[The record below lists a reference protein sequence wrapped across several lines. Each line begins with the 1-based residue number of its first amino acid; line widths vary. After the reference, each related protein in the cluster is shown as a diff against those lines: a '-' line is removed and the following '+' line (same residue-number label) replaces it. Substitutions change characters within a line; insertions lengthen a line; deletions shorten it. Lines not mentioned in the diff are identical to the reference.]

1 MNSVK
6 RKLNK
11 RILLIIDDDK
21 ITRMLIKDILEGS
34 GIPILESGCGEHAFE
49 LFKKHRGKI
58 GLILLDIRLP
68 DCDGW
73 VLIGT
78 IRQLDQHVPVIAI
91 SAILPSELAAK
102 YQLAGFTGYISKPF
116 KVDELQEVIISY
128 FSGLNNR

>member
-1 MNSVK
+1 MQKESN
-6 RKLNK
+6 R

-21 ITRMLIKDILEGS
+21 TTRMLIKDILEDTS
-34 GIPILESGCGEHAFE
+34 IPIMESACGEKAYE
-49 LFKKHRGKI
+49 LFKNYREKI

-73 VLIGT
+73 SLIGS
-78 IRQLDQHVPVIAI
+78 IRQLDQKIPVIAI

-116 KVDELQEVIISY
+116 KVDELKEVIISY
-128 FSGLNNR
+128 FSGLNNK